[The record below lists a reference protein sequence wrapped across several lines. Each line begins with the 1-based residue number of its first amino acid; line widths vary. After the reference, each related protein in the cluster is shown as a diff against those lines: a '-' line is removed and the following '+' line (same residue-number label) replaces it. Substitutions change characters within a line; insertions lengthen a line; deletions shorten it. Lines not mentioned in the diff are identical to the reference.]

1 MIILD
6 TQAWFWYMHSPDKL
20 SSKAKI
26 AIEEFEPQKSLRVSA
41 ISVWEIALKARIGK
55 LTLPM
60 EINAWYEKTQTYLA
74 VTIESINP
82 IDLINSIQLPDD
94 FHKDPADRIIVA
106 MARRYGCFLVTSDQK
121 IIDYTQVQTIW

>member
-20 SSKAKI
+20 SCKAKI
-26 AIEEFEPQKSLRVSA
+26 AIEEFEFQKSLRVSA

-60 EINAWYEKTQTYLA
+60 
-74 VTIESINP
+74 
-82 IDLINSIQLPDD
+82 
-94 FHKDPADRIIVA
+94 
-106 MARRYGCFLVTSDQK
+106 
-121 IIDYTQVQTIW
+121 